1 MPGKREGAGAL
12 IEHAGARELRS
23 WCLSFVCVCVF
34 WLRLVLSTLSP
45 LSLCHLCYP
54 PPHPPPFSFLYI
66 MCLTFTE
73 LSHFYYYFLY
83 IFSLLLEGSYGF
95 LLSFWGVSSSC
106 SFPCELCCVIDVFP
120 AVHSRQ
126 QTCCILSPSFT
137 FSSTHTKRAVCACV
151 IMCCHAASVVAV
163 SVAVWR
169 SMSSF
174 YFSPVF
180 FVFFFLLWGHT
191 FHLPF
196 RFSHLLHLVTP
207 LCARLSD
214 SSRCALFI
222 CVHVHVHVHV
232 CVCVF
237 ARKEGP
243 FR

>member
-1 MPGKREGAGAL
+1 M
-12 IEHAGARELRS
+12 
-23 WCLSFVCVCVF
+23 F

-45 LSLCHLCYP
+45 LSLCHLCYS

-180 FVFFFLLWGHT
+180 FVFFFCCGAIPSTSPFVSLTSSTSSLLFVPGS
-191 FHLPF
+191 LI
-196 RFSHLLHLVTP
+196 VVD
-207 LCARLSD
+207 ALS
-214 SSRCALFI
+214 LFV
-222 CVHVHVHVHV
+222 CMCMCMCMCV
-232 CVCVF
+232 CVCLLGKRALF
-237 ARKEGP
+237 AEEGYQGEGKKSG
-243 FR
+243 RERENEQEARI

>member
-95 LLSFWGVSSSC
+95 LLSLFGGSLPLALSHVNYVVSLMYSQQSTAGSRPAASSLPP
-106 SFPCELCCVIDVFP
+106 S
-120 AVHSRQ
+120 
-126 QTCCILSPSFT
+126 LSPA
-137 FSSTHTKRAVCACV
+137 HTRNVQCVRA
-151 IMCCHAASVVAV
+151 
-163 SVAVWR
+163 
-169 SMSSF
+169 
-174 YFSPVF
+174 
-180 FVFFFLLWGHT
+180 
-191 FHLPF
+191 
-196 RFSHLLHLVTP
+196 
-207 LCARLSD
+207 
-214 SSRCALFI
+214 
-222 CVHVHVHVHV
+222 
-232 CVCVF
+232 
-237 ARKEGP
+237 
-243 FR
+243 